1 MIDETTAR
9 LAMPLLQPGQ
19 AQKELYHNEA
29 LALLD
34 IAVQPAVEAV
44 GIDTPPA
51 EPALGQCWIVGP
63 APVGAWAGRAAA
75 LAGWTSGGWRFVAA
89 RDGLSAWSRAD
100 AQPVRFDGAGW
111 RIGELRGA
119 ALVIGGVQ
127 VVGARG
133 SAITEPV
140 GGTTIDAEGRA
151 AISAILNALRTHGL
165 IAP

>member
-34 IAVQPAVEAV
+34 IAAQPVVEAF
-44 GIDTPPA
+44 GLDTPPA
-51 EPALGQCWIVGP
+51 APALGQCWIVGP

-100 AQPVRFDGAGW
+100 AQYVRFADDW
-111 RIGELRGA
+111 RIGEIRGA
-119 ALVIGGVQ
+119 AVVIDGAQ
-127 VVGARG
+127 VVGPRG
-133 SAITEPV
+133 PAIAGAV

-151 AISAILNALRTHGL
+151 AITAILDVLRGHGL